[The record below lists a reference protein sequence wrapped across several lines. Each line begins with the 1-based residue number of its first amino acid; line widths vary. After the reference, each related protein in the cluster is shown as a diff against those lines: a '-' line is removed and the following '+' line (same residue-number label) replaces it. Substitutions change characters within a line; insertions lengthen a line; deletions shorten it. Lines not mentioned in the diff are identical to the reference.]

1 MTTNR
6 LNNRISFASTRQLVD
21 YPDFLDIQ
29 LQSFVDF
36 FQIETAPEKRAQE
49 GLYKVFMEN
58 FPITDS
64 RENFKLEFI
73 DYTIDPPKYSV
84 DESID
89 RGLTYSVPLKAKLRL
104 SCSDPDNEDFETIE
118 QEVFL
123 GNVPYMTER
132 GSFVIN
138 GAERVIVSQLHRSPG
153 VFFSMSKHTNGTK
166 LYSARIIPFKGSW
179 IEFSTDVNNVMYAY
193 IDRKKKFP
201 VTTLLRAIGFGSDK
215 EILDLFG
222 LSEELPVNKATLKRM
237 VGRKLAARVLRTWTE
252 DFVDEDT
259 GEVVSIDRNEVLLE
273 RDHVVKEDDLDVILD
288 SESKVV
294 IVHRED
300 VNVADYSIIYNTLQ
314 KDNSNSEKEAVEQ
327 IYRQLR
333 NTEAPDEQTARE
345 VIHSLFFSDKRYD
358 LGEVGR
364 YRINKKLGLEISS
377 EVRVLTTED
386 IVSIVKY
393 LIGLI
398 NSKALVDD
406 IDHLSNRR
414 VRTVGEQLYAQFGVG
429 LARMARTIK
438 ERMNVRDNEDFKPV
452 DLINARTLSSVINS
466 FFGTNQL
473 SQFMDQTNPLSE
485 ITHKRRMSALG
496 PGGLSRERA
505 GFEVRDVHY
514 THYGRL
520 CTIETP
526 EGPNIGLISSLCVHA
541 KINSMGFIET
551 PYLEVDNGKV
561 KVEQEP
567 IYLTA
572 EEEDTH
578 YIAQARVAVDEK
590 GNFQTDKVKT
600 RYEGDFPVVEP
611 EKITYMDVA
620 TNQIVSVAASLIPFL
635 EHDDANRALMG
646 SNMQRQ
652 AVPLLRP
659 EAPIVGTGLE
669 GRVARDSRAL
679 VVAEM
684 NGVIEFVDSTK
695 IVVRYDLT
703 DNQRLVSFDEELK
716 TYNLIKFRR
725 TNQDTCINLK
735 PIVFKGQRV
744 VKGDILCEGYATQ
757 KGELA
762 LGRNLMVAFM
772 PWQGYNFEDAI
783 VISEKVV
790 REDIFTSLHI
800 EEFELEVRD
809 TKRGEEELTS
819 EIPNVSEE
827 SVKNLDENG
836 IIRVGSD
843 VREGDILIGKITPK
857 GESDPT
863 PEEKLLRAI
872 FGDKAGD
879 VKDASMKAPP
889 SLKGVVID
897 TKLFSRP
904 KKDKD
909 GREKMKNEVKT
920 LMKKY
925 SRDLNSVKDVMV
937 EKMVQLLDG
946 KTSQGVK
953 HKFGDEV
960 VSKGV
965 KFSRRNIVENLFPDK
980 NIYRDESSYNV
991 PEEVNLLSDLTLENW
1006 TNEPEVSTLLEG
1018 LVKNY
1023 NKKRNEISAR
1033 FKRERFTLEVG
1044 DELPAGIVQLAKVY
1058 VAKKRKLKV
1067 GDKMAGRHGNKGV
1080 VARIVREEDM
1090 PFLADGTA
1098 VDIVLNPLGVPS
1110 RMNLGQI
1117 YETVLGWAG
1126 RKLGKTY
1133 ATPIFDGATEEEVL
1147 TELKD
1152 AGLPDFGRT
1161 YLHDGLTGQRFD
1173 QPVTVGIIYMLKLG
1187 HLVDDK
1193 MHARSIGPYSLIT
1206 QQPLGGKAQFG
1217 GQRFGEMEVWAL
1229 EAFGASHIL
1238 QEILTVKSDDVV
1250 GRAKAYEAIVKGEN
1264 MPKPNIPE
1272 SFNVLVHELR
1282 GLALEITL
1290 E

>member
-1 MTTNR
+1 MA
-6 LNNRISFASTRQLVD
+6 NNNSTVRKSFASIKPVID
-21 YPDFLDIQ
+21 YPDFLD
-29 LQSFVDF
+29 LQVKSFKDF
-36 FQIETAPEKRAQE
+36 FQLDTAAEKRTNE
-49 GLYKVFMEN
+49 GLFNVFKEN
-58 FPITDS
+58 FPISDS
-64 RENFKLEFI
+64 RENFVLDFV
-73 DYTIDPPKYSV
+73 DYHIDPPKYSV
-84 DESID
+84 DECID
-89 RGLTYSVPLKAKLRL
+89 RGLTYSVPLKAKLKL
-104 SCSDPDNEDFETIE
+104 SCNDEDNEDFQTIE

-123 GNVPYMTER
+123 GNIPYMTEK
-132 GSFVIN
+132 GSFIIN

-153 VFFSMSKHTNGTK
+153 VFFAMSKHTNGTK

-179 IEFSTDVNNVMYAY
+179 IEFATDVNNVMYAY

-215 EILDLFG
+215 QILEIFG
-222 LSEELPVNKATLKRM
+222 LSEEIEATKSNLKNS

-259 GEVVSIDRNEVLLE
+259 GEVVSIDRNEILLE
-273 RDHVVKEDDLDVILD
+273 RDSIISEEDIDVIVSSSQKTIIL
-288 SESKVV
+288 
-294 IVHRED
+294 HRED
-300 VNVADYSIIYNTLQ
+300 INVNDFAIIYNTLQ
-314 KDNSNSEKEAVEQ
+314 KDNSNSESEAVEQ

-333 NTEAPDEQTARE
+333 NTDAPDEQTARD
-345 VIHSLFFSDKRYD
+345 IIQSLFFSDKRYD

-364 YRINKKLGLEISS
+364 YRINKKLELNIGFD
-377 EVRVLTTED
+377 VRVLTKDD
-386 IVSIVKY
+386 IISIVKY

-398 NSKALVDD
+398 NSRAVIDD

-414 VRTVGEQLYAQFGVG
+414 VRTVGEQLFGQFGVG

-473 SQFMDQTNPLSE
+473 SQFMDQTNPLAE

-541 KINSMGFIET
+541 KVNSMGFIET
-551 PYLEVDNGKV
+551 PYRIVEEGIV
-561 KVEQEP
+561 KNIV
-567 IYLTA
+567 YLTA
-572 EEEDTH
+572 EEEDGKH
-578 YIAQARVAVDEK
+578 IAQANATLDDAGK
-590 GNFQTDKVKT
+590 ITDDKIKV
-600 RYEGDFPVVEP
+600 RFEGDFPVEEP
-611 EKITYMDVA
+611 TKVHFMDVA
-620 TNQIVSVAASLIPFL
+620 PNQIVSVAASLIPFL

-659 EAPIVGTGLE
+659 QAPIVGTGLE
-669 GRVARDSRAL
+669 KRVALDSRAL
-679 VVAEM
+679 VIAEGD
-684 NGVIEFVDSTK
+684 GVIEYVDATK
-695 IVVRYDLT
+695 IIVKYDLT
-703 DNQRLVSFDEELK
+703 EDQKFASFEPESK
-716 TYNLIKFRR
+716 VYNLVKFRR
-725 TNQDTCINLK
+725 TNQDTCINLR
-735 PIVFKGQRV
+735 PIVLKNQRVEKGQP
-744 VKGDILCEGYATQ
+744 LCDGYATEN
-757 KGELA
+757 GELA
-762 LGRNLMVAFM
+762 LGRNMLVAFM

-790 REDIFTSLHI
+790 RDDVFTSIHI
-800 EEFELEVRD
+800 EEYELEVRD

-827 SVKNLDENG
+827 AVKNLDENG
-836 IIRVGSD
+836 IIRVGAD
-843 VREGDILIGKITPK
+843 IKEGDILIGKITPK

-889 SLKGVVID
+889 SLKGTVID

-904 KKDKD
+904 KRDKELRGKSKAQVETLKKNYSKDLID
-909 GREKMKNEVKT
+909 LKNMMINK
-920 LMKKY
+920 L
-925 SRDLNSVKDVMV
+925 
-937 EKMVQLLDG
+937 VQLLDG
-946 KTSQGVK
+946 KTCQGIK
-953 HKFGDEV
+953 HKFGDEILA
-960 VSKGV
+960 KGV
-965 KFSRRNIVENLFPDK
+965 KFSKKNITEALFPEK
-980 NIYRDESSYNV
+980 NVYRDESNYNV
-991 PEEVNLLSDLTLENW
+991 PEEVNLIADLILENASSDESS
-1006 TNEPEVSTLLEG
+1006 NKLILD

-1023 NKKRNEISAR
+1023 VNKRNEISAR
-1033 FKRERFTLEVG
+1033 FKREKFTFEVG
-1044 DELPAGIVQLAKVY
+1044 DELPNGILQLAKVY
-1058 VAKKRKLKV
+1058 IAKKRKLKV

-1090 PFLADGTA
+1090 PFLEDGSP
-1098 VDIVLNPLGVPS
+1098 VNIVLNPLGVPS
-1110 RMNLGQI
+1110 RMNIGQL

-1126 RKLGKTY
+1126 LKLGRKY
-1133 ATPIFDGATEEEVL
+1133 STPIFDGATIDQVDS
-1147 TELKD
+1147 ELNE
-1152 AGLPDFGRT
+1152 AGLPKFGRT
-1161 YLHDGLTGQRFD
+1161 HLYDGLTGMQFE
-1173 QPVTVGIIYMLKLG
+1173 QKVTVGVIYMLKLG

-1217 GQRFGEMEVWAL
+1217 GQRFGEMEVWAI
-1229 EAFGASHIL
+1229 EAFGASHVL
-1238 QEILTVKSDDVV
+1238 QELLTVKSDDVI

-1272 SFNVLVHELR
+1272 SFNVLIHELR
-1282 GLALEITL
+1282 GLALEITMD
-1290 E
+1290 